1 MSDPAPVGQ
10 SSQPLFDEAPEED
23 GRDRLD
29 GQDEPDM
36 DELMAMEEMER
47 VQGGAS
53 RVGEAQEQSV
63 EAMAEEDEWEGLY
76 D

>member
-1 MSDPAPVGQ
+1 
-10 SSQPLFDEAPEED
+10 LFDEAPD
-23 GRDRLD
+23 DALD

-36 DELMAMEEMER
+36 DELMAMEEVER

-53 RVGEAQEQSV
+53 GADGADLVQEKGNERMV
-63 EAMAEEDEWEGLY
+63 EEDEWEGLY